1 MKTANILVA
10 GAGHGGLAA
19 AIMLARRGFSVTVLE
34 ACAEDKLGYDWRD
47 CIEPNLFA
55 DLGIE
60 PLPKTLET
68 MQPISYFPPHKRVCI
83 RPPDGHKPAS
93 LLVER
98 KDLVRHLIAL
108 AKQSGVRFRFS
119 CTVQSAVLQG
129 TRVTGLRTDD
139 GDVYADLV
147 IDAAGIDSP
156 VRRSLPDACGVV
168 REIPSDNT
176 LYTYRALYENTG
188 APTQMPVYCAY
199 FAHNGN
205 MGFDWVIREK
215 DAADVL
221 VGSFGSLS
229 PQTVESAVAD
239 FRQDHAY
246 IGERIVRGG
255 SYAKIPLRPTLPVF
269 VCGGY
274 AAIGDSASMTEPLS
288 GSGISL
294 SIRAA
299 AQLTDAVV
307 RAADFTTPE
316 LWRYVSAYFQKN
328 MRFILRH
335 TMLKDAL
342 LRMGPDGI
350 DVMFEKK
357 IMTQKELYGGDQS
370 AGDVL
375 HKITGTISFPSL
387 LPVFWQMLLRKRRL
401 DRLREMLPTEYD
413 EKRVA
418 AWVRAY
424 EAF

>member
-19 AIMLARRGFSVTVLE
+19 AILLARQGFSVTVLE
-34 ACAEDKLGYDWRD
+34 ACAEDALGYDWRD

-60 PLPKTLET
+60 PLPQTLET

-83 RPPDGHKPAS
+83 LPPDDHKPCS

-108 AKQSGVRFRFS
+108 AKQSGVQFRFF
-119 CTVQSAVLQG
+119 CTVQGAVLQG

-139 GDVYADLV
+139 GVLDADLV

-156 VRRSLPDACGVV
+156 VRRNLPDACGVM
-168 REIPSDNT
+168 REIKPHDT

-199 FAHNGN
+199 FAHNGI

-221 VGSFGSLS
+221 VGAFGNLS

-239 FRQDHAY
+239 FRQDHVY

-255 SYAKIPLRPTLPVF
+255 SFAKIPLRRTLPVF
-269 VCGGY
+269 VCCGY

-294 SIRAA
+294 SIRAGA
-299 AQLTDAVV
+299 LLTDAVV
-307 RAADFTTPE
+307 RASDFTTPE

-328 MRFILRH
+328 MRFILRQ
-335 TMLKDAL
+335 TMLKDTMI
-342 LRMGPDGI
+342 RMGPTGI
-350 DVMFEKK
+350 DAMFEKQ
-357 IMTQKELYGGDQS
+357 IMTQKELYGGKQS
-370 AGDVL
+370 PEDVL
-375 HKITGTISFPSL
+375 HKITGTLSSPSL
-387 LPVFWQMLLRKRRL
+387 LPAFWQMLRRKRQL

-424 EAF
+424 EMF